1 MTLYVYPIYYN
12 VNSYWEETMNQPY
25 RLLSIYTDLIVGKAV
40 NKTKLA
46 REWEVSKR
54 TIQRDIA
61 HIRNFIYERCEW
73 FELDNP
79 IIYDNDQDSY
89 FLNQNAKK
97 LGHHQPAFLQLNKIQ
112 EQKIF
117 VKFEV
122 NIKVWKSFRQKFVS
136 KICSR
141 GDDFVI
147 VSVYVT
153 EKEAL
158 TISYEYLGQVK
169 LLGPEAVKTRLIYEI
184 AHLQSFYQS
193 RTEE

>member
-1 MTLYVYPIYYN
+1 
-12 VNSYWEETMNQPY
+12 MNQPY
-25 RLLSIYTDLIVGKAV
+25 RLLSIYTDLIAGKTV
-40 NKTKLA
+40 NKAKLA
-46 REWEVSKR
+46 NEWEVSKR

-61 HIRNFIYERCEW
+61 HIRNFMYERCEW
-73 FELDNP
+73 FVIENP
-79 IIYDNDQDSY
+79 IVYDTDNDSY
-89 FLNQNAKK
+89 YLNQSIQKTEP
-97 LGHHQPAFLQLNKIQ
+97 HFTFLRLNKI
-112 EQKIF
+112 EKQKIF

-158 TISYEYLGQVK
+158 TISFEYLGQVK